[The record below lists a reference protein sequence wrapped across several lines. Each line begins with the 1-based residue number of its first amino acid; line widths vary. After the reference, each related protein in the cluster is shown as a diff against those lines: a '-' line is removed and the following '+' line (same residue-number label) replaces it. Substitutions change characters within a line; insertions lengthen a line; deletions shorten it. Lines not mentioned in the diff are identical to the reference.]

1 MMDRRLIVRRPFFIL
16 GIVAAVLS
24 ILAALL
30 GIPGASAVAQ
40 QSGEKSFHAVATDA
54 KGVETDLKNVLFY
67 WEEKVSETAFIPH
80 ELKHLPVKRGTATV
94 NIKFDGIKHIDVNAN
109 GDNTLPVLHITLSN
123 GKTGEFPLA
132 INGNFKGD
140 SDFGAVE
147 VPVHD
152 LKKLEFKP

>member
-1 MMDRRLIVRRPFFIL
+1 MIYRRFIARSRLFVL
-16 GIVAAVLS
+16 GIS
-24 ILAALL
+24 ALL
-30 GIPGASAVAQ
+30 LCLPDAPARAQ
-40 QSGEKSFHAVATDA
+40 QNGEKSFHAVATDA

-94 NIKFDGIKHIDVNAN
+94 NIKFDGIKHIDVKSG
-109 GDNTLPVLHITLSN
+109 GDKALPLLHITLSN

-140 SDFGAVE
+140 SDFGSVE

-152 LKKLEFKP
+152 LKKLEFK

>member
-1 MMDRRLIVRRPFFIL
+1 MTYRTLTARSRVLMF
-16 GIVAAVLS
+16 AAIS
-24 ILAALL
+24 LL
-30 GIPGASAVAQ
+30 LLVPGVSTHAQ
-40 QSGEKSFHAVATDA
+40 NGEKSFHAVATDA

-94 NIKFDGIKHIDVNAN
+94 NIKFDGIKHIDVKPGA
-109 GDNTLPVLHITLSN
+109 DKAPPLLHITLSS

>member
-1 MMDRRLIVRRPFFIL
+1 MTYRRFTRQTLFIIV
-16 GIVAAVLS
+16 GLS
-24 ILAALL
+24 ALSL
-30 GIPGASAVAQ
+30 WLPVSGARAQ
-40 QSGEKSFHAVATDA
+40 ANGDKSFHAVATDA

-94 NIKFDGIKHIDVNAN
+94 NIKFDGIKHIDVRAN
-109 GDNTLPVLHITLSN
+109 GDKTPPILNITLSN

>member
-1 MMDRRLIVRRPFFIL
+1 MIYRSLIVRSRLLMPAI
-16 GIVAAVLS
+16 I
-24 ILAALL
+24 ALL
-30 GIPGASAVAQ
+30 LWVPGVSIYAQ
-40 QSGEKSFHAVATDA
+40 QNGEKSFHAVATDA

-94 NIKFDGIKHIDVNAN
+94 NIKFDGIKHIDVKPG
-109 GDNTLPVLHITLSN
+109 GDNAPPLLHITLSN

-140 SDFGAVE
+140 SDFGSVE

>member
-1 MMDRRLIVRRPFFIL
+1 MTYRRPSTRHPFYLCMIL
-16 GIVAAVLS
+16 S
-24 ILAALL
+24 TLL
-30 GIPGASAVAQ
+30 GVSGVSALAQ
-40 QSGEKSFHAVATDA
+40 QNGEKSFHAVATDT
-54 KGVETDLKNVLFY
+54 KGIETDLKNVLFY

-94 NIKFDGIKHIDVNAN
+94 NIKFDGIKHIDVKPG
-109 GDNTLPVLHITLSN
+109 GDKAPPVLHITLSN

-140 SDFGAVE
+140 SDFGSVE

-152 LKKLEFKP
+152 LKKLEFK

>member
-1 MMDRRLIVRRPFFIL
+1 MTYRTLTSPSRLFMP
-16 GIVAAVLS
+16 AAIS
-24 ILAALL
+24 LL
-30 GIPGASAVAQ
+30 LLLPGVSAYAQ
-40 QSGEKSFHAVATDA
+40 QNGEKSFHAVATDA

-94 NIKFDGIKHIDVNAN
+94 NIKFDGIKHIDVKPG
-109 GDNTLPVLHITLSN
+109 GDKAPPMLHITLSN
-123 GKTGEFPLA
+123 GKSGEFPLA

>member
-1 MMDRRLIVRRPFFIL
+1 MIHQRFVRRFIAQNRPFIL
-16 GIVAAVLS
+16 
-24 ILAALL
+24 ILGVSALMAGL
-30 GIPGASAVAQ
+30 PDTPARAQ
-40 QSGEKSFHAVATDA
+40 QNGEKSFHAVATDA

-94 NIKFDGIKHIDVNAN
+94 NIKFDGIKHIDVKPG
-109 GDNTLPVLHITLSN
+109 GDKAPPLLHITLSN

-140 SDFGAVE
+140 SDFGSVE

-152 LKKLEFKP
+152 LKKLEFK

>member
-1 MMDRRLIVRRPFFIL
+1 MTNRRPLALSRFIVL
-16 GIVAAVLS
+16 GATTLLLLMPALS
-24 ILAALL
+24 TH
-30 GIPGASAVAQ
+30 AQ
-40 QSGEKSFHAVATDA
+40 HNGDKSFHAVTTDN

-94 NIKFDGIKHIDVNAN
+94 NIKFDGIKHIEVKPGADKA
-109 GDNTLPVLHITLSN
+109 PPILHITLSN

-132 INGNFKGD
+132 IAGNFKGD

-147 VPVHD
+147 VPVHE

>member
-1 MMDRRLIVRRPFFIL
+1 MTNPRFTRHTLLFIL
-16 GIVAAVLS
+16 GLS
-24 ILAALL
+24 ALL
-30 GIPGASAVAQ
+30 LWLPAGEARAQ
-40 QSGEKSFHAVATDA
+40 QNGDKSFHAVATDA

-94 NIKFDGIKHIDVNAN
+94 NIKFDGIKNIDVKAN
-109 GDNTLPVLHITLSN
+109 GDKTPPVLHITLSN

>member
-1 MMDRRLIVRRPFFIL
+1 MTYRRFTRQTLFIIV
-16 GIVAAVLS
+16 GLS
-24 ILAALL
+24 ALSL
-30 GIPGASAVAQ
+30 WLPVSGAHAQ
-40 QSGEKSFHAVATDA
+40 QNGDKSFHAVATDA

-94 NIKFDGIKHIDVNAN
+94 NIKFDGIKHIDVKAN
-109 GDNTLPVLHITLSN
+109 GDKTPPILNITLSN